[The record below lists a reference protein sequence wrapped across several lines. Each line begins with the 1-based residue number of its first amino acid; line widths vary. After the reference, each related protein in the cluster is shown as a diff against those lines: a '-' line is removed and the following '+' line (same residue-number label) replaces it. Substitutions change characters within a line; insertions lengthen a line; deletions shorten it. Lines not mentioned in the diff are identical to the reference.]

1 MKIDSTDIKT
11 SKIWLHFAGF
21 FGCFIVAGIVAAI
34 PRIILKDTGVI
45 VFISELLRI
54 PLTITSFFFYAKYFI
69 KYPLNE
75 IVLNNSSTKIISWV
89 IIGSLIPLLTLL
101 LFFITGNLTILPYCI
116 DLKGNVTTNL
126 LFWGLGMSLASGFTE
141 EVFVRGYLFNLFGI
155 KYRFLIS
162 FLIPSIFFTAL
173 HLGAVGSILNVFQ
186 LLIAGLL
193 VSLMFTMI
201 YLYSKSIWNSC
212 IVHAIWNIFF
222 LGKIISFESNSHKLK
237 EAIISFNVGNN
248 EIINGG
254 KLGIDA
260 SLPAITIYLL
270 ASIILWILY
279 KKNAPTAAKTNGV
292 EE

>member
-1 MKIDSTDIKT
+1 
-11 SKIWLHFAGF
+11 
-21 FGCFIVAGIVAAI
+21 
-34 PRIILKDTGVI
+34 
-45 VFISELLRI
+45 
-54 PLTITSFFFYAKYFI
+54 
-69 KYPLNE
+69 
-75 IVLNNSSTKIISWV
+75 
-89 IIGSLIPLLTLL
+89 
-101 LFFITGNLTILPYCI
+101 LFFITGKLTLLSSFI
-116 DLKGNVTTNL
+116 DFKGNIATNL
-126 LFWGLGMSLASGFTE
+126 LIWGLGMSLATGFTE

-155 KYRFLIS
+155 KYRFLIA
-162 FLIPSIFFTAL
+162 FLIPSIFFTSL

-193 VSLMFTMI
+193 VSLMFTMV

-212 IVHAIWNIFF
+212 IVHSIWNIFF
-222 LGKIISFESNSHKLK
+222 LGKIISFESSSNRLK

-279 KKNAPTAAKTNGV
+279 KKNAPQQMLKPNGV
-292 EE
+292 EA